1 MFYSVTTIGKFTVI
15 FHAGTFTSALT
26 RQKAPKESTHFI
38 IYSIA
43 KGKEYY
49 IPNDTIDAESKGK
62 ILLNTHAF
70 FRDEKSNKSSNKSA
84 ESYIASL
91 VTNDK
96 MEENSDL
103 MDQLRKE
110 LRKGTPLPK
119 TPSLR
124 RRSSLLRRRRSLP
137 RTPSLSLRRRSSLP
151 RTPSLSVR
159 RRHLPKTP
167 SQYKKI
173 IKKRSFI
180 NQRNKVINSAF

>member
-15 FHAGTFTSALT
+15 FHAGSLRSDALT
-26 RQKAPKESTHFI
+26 RQEAPKKSTHFI

-49 IPNDTIDAESKGK
+49 IPKDTEFK
-62 ILLNTHAF
+62 ILLNSHAF
-70 FRDEKSNKSSNKSA
+70 FRDEKPYRYA
-84 ESYIASL
+84 RSYMASL
-91 VTNDK
+91 VTDDDMK
-96 MEENSDL
+96 VNSKL
-103 MDQLRKE
+103 MAQLTEE
-110 LRKGTPLPK
+110 LRRRHLPK

-137 RTPSLSLRRRSSLP
+137 RTPSPSLSLRRRSSLP

-180 NQRNKVINSAF
+180 NQRK

>member
-1 MFYSVTTIGKFTVI
+1 MFYSVTTIGAFTVI
-15 FHAGTFTSALT
+15 FYASSFTNART
-26 RQKAPKESTHFI
+26 RQKAPEESTHFI
-38 IYSIA
+38 IYSIV
-43 KGKEYY
+43 KGEEYY
-49 IPNDTIDAESKGK
+49 IPNDTKKDRKFK
-62 ILLNTHAF
+62 NKTLLNTHAF

-137 RTPSLSLRRRSSLP
+137 RTPSLS
-151 RTPSLSVR
+151 VR

-173 IKKRSFI
+173 IKKKSFI